1 MRCFIPAL
9 LLFVAALALA
19 PAVPAGVRIK
29 DIADL
34 QGARKNQLVGFGL
47 VTGLDGTGSRSPFTQ
62 QVAVDMLQR
71 LDVRSRIAAESRS
84 SNVFRSGNIAAV
96 MVTAELGPFSRR
108 GSAIDVVVSA
118 LDDSTSLKD
127 GILILTP
134 LKGADGVVY
143 AVAQGSVSV
152 GGAFSFTASG
162 GQGAPS
168 ATAQKNHPTV
178 GRIEG
183 GAIVEHEARG
193 EIACNGQLRLML
205 RDPDHQTA
213 RTIAAAINARFA
225 NAAVAL
231 DAGSVQVFIPPARAA
246 DVVTFAAELGLLE
259 VAPDAPARV
268 VINERTGTIV
278 AGENVKVSRV
288 AVSHGNLAIVTGDE
302 PAISQPNPFSRGSTV
317 VVPVPRIGVTEEKGA
332 VRVLDPSVTVAD
344 VARALNA
351 LRVTPRD
358 LIAIFQA
365 LKRAGALHAE
375 LIIM

>member
-1 MRCFIPAL
+1 L
-9 LLFVAALALA
+9 LAALVLGQ
-19 PAVPAGVRIK
+19 PVDGGVRIK
-29 DIADL
+29 DITDL

-47 VTGLDGTGSRSPFTQ
+47 VTGLDGTGSRGPFTQ

-71 LDVRSRIAAESRS
+71 LDVRARTAAESRGS
-84 SNVFRSGNIAAV
+84 SVFRSGNISAV
-96 MVTAELGPFSRR
+96 MITAELGPFNRK
-108 GSAIDVVVSA
+108 GSTIDVVVSA
-118 LDDSTSLKD
+118 LDDATSLKD

-134 LKGADGVVY
+134 LKGADGVAY
-143 AVAQGSVSV
+143 AVAQGPVSV
-152 GGAFSFTASG
+152 GGAFAFTASG
-162 GQGAPS
+162 GVGTPS

-193 EIACNGQLRLML
+193 EVVCNGQLRLML

-213 RTIAAAINARFA
+213 RTIALAVNSRFA
-225 NAAVAL
+225 NAAVSL
-231 DAGSVQVFIPPARAA
+231 DAGSVQVFIPRDRAT

-259 VAPDAPARV
+259 VTPDAPARV

-278 AGENVKVSRV
+278 AGEHVKIARV

-302 PAISQPNPFSRGSTV
+302 PVISQPNPFARGTTV

-332 VRVLDPSVTVAD
+332 VRLLEQSVTVAD

-351 LRVTPRD
+351 LKVAPRD

-365 LKRAGALHAE
+365 LKKAGALHAE
-375 LIIM
+375 LVIM